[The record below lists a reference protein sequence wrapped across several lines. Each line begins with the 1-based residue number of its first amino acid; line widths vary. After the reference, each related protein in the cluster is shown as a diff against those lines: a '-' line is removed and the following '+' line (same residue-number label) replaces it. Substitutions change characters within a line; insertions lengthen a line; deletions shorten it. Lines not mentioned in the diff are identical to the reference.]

1 MVLNKKDI
9 IPIFSKDSSNIN
21 KILNLGV
28 YESTIVSTD
37 EYGRR
42 EIFEVNG
49 ITTPN
54 VIKILSKEHISLLK
68 LNIGDTLR
76 LDLAIQKLKKRKKM
90 SNQ

>member
-9 IPIFSKDSSNIN
+9 IQIFSKDSSNIN

-42 EIFEVNG
+42 EIFEVKKTQENTFHIHPINENYYRRIFIVNG
-49 ITTPN
+49 
-54 VIKILSKEHISLLK
+54 
-68 LNIGDTLR
+68 
-76 LDLAIQKLKKRKKM
+76 LKKHM
-90 SNQ
+90 MN